1 MALKECN
8 PCRGKG
14 TVASLCVR
22 SLLQNVYFG
31 LICYCYFYKFE
42 ELVSLKIFPCNHAW
56 AAFHQSTSV
65 RFATGSKKIESNGMK
80 YQQRK
85 NNSYNF
91 LFL

>member
-1 MALKECN
+1 MALKKCN
-8 PCRGKG
+8 SCRGKG
-14 TVASLCVR
+14 TVASLRVR
-22 SLLQNVYFG
+22 SLLKNVNFG
-31 LICYCYFYKFE
+31 SIRYRYFYKFE
-42 ELVSLKIFPCNHAW
+42 ELISLKMFPCNHAQ